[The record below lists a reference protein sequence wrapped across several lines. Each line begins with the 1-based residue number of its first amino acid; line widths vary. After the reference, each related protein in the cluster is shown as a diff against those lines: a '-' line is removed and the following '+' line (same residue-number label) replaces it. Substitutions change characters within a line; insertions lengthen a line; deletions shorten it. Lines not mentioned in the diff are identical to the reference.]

1 MKVFPK
7 SRTITERALVRFA
20 NYRIYRGLQT
30 QKTPCKELPLCL
42 YPLPMYLKN
51 RGLISCYNS
60 LGNSTKSTEDMYNV
74 KRDTF
79 ARVVKGISI
88 SLLIRD

>member
-1 MKVFPK
+1 M
-7 SRTITERALVRFA
+7 
-20 NYRIYRGLQT
+20 
-30 QKTPCKELPLCL
+30 QKTPCKELP
-42 YPLPMYLKN
+42 YLKN

-60 LGNSTKSTEDMYNV
+60 LGNSTKSTEEMYNV